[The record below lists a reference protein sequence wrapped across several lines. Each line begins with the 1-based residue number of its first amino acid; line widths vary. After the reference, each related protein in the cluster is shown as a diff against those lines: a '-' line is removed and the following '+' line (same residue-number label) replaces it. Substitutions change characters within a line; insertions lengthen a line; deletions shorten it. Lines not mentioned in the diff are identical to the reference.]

1 MQWLFLGIAIVTEV
15 VGTVALKPSHGFT
28 RLWPSVMVT
37 VGYGLSFYFMSL
49 ALRTLSVGLIYAIW
63 AGAGVALIS
72 VIAWVVFGEQLDMPA
87 IVGIALIIAGVIVI
101 KAFSGSVVQ

>member
-1 MQWLFLGIAIVTEV
+1 MEWIHLGIAIVTEV
-15 VGTVALKPSHGFT
+15 VGTLALKPACGFT
-28 RLWPSVMVT
+28 KLWPSVMVV

-72 VIAWVVFGEQLDMPA
+72 VIAWVLFGEKLDMPA
-87 IVGIALIIAGVIVI
+87 IAGIVLILAGVIVI
-101 KAFSGSVVQ
+101 KAFSNSVVQ

>member
-28 RLWPSVMVT
+28 RLWPSVMVV

-72 VIAWVVFGEQLDMPA
+72 VIAWVLFGEQLDLPA
-87 IVGIALIIAGVIVI
+87 IAGIVLIIAGVIVI
-101 KAFSGSVVQ
+101 KAFSNSVVQ

>member
-1 MQWLFLGIAIVTEV
+1 MQWMFLGIAIVTEV
-15 VGTVALKPSHGFT
+15 LGTLALKPSHGFT
-28 RLWPSVMVT
+28 RLWPSLMVT

-72 VIAWVVFGEQLDMPA
+72 VSAWVLFGEKLDMPA
-87 IVGIALIIAGVIVI
+87 IAGIVLILAGVVVI
-101 KAFSGSVVQ
+101 KAFSNSVVQ

>member
-28 RLWPSVMVT
+28 RLWPSVMVV

-63 AGAGVALIS
+63 AGTGVALIS
-72 VIAWVVFGEQLDMPA
+72 VIAWVVLGEKLDLPA
-87 IVGIALIIAGVIVI
+87 IAGIVLIIAGVIVI
-101 KAFSGSVVQ
+101 KAFSNSVVQ

>member
-28 RLWPSVMVT
+28 RLWPSVMVV

-63 AGAGVALIS
+63 AGTGVALIS
-72 VIAWVVFGEQLDMPA
+72 VIAWVVFGEKLDLPA
-87 IVGIALIIAGVIVI
+87 IAGIVLIIAGVIVI
-101 KAFSGSVVQ
+101 KAFSNSVVQ

>member
-1 MQWLFLGIAIVTEV
+1 MQWVFLGIAIVTEV

-28 RLWPSVMVT
+28 RLWPSLMVV

-63 AGAGVALIS
+63 AGTGVALIS
-72 VIAWVVFGEQLDMPA
+72 VIAWVLFGEKLDLPA
-87 IVGIALIIAGVIVI
+87 IAGIVLIIAGVVVI
-101 KAFSGSVVQ
+101 KAFSNSVVQ

>member
-1 MQWLFLGIAIVTEV
+1 MQWVFLGIAIVTEV

-28 RLWPSVMVT
+28 RLWPSVMVV

-63 AGAGVALIS
+63 AGTGVALIS
-72 VIAWVVFGEQLDMPA
+72 VIAWVLFGEKLDMPA
-87 IVGIALIIAGVIVI
+87 IAGIVLIIAGVVVI
-101 KAFSGSVVQ
+101 KAFSNSVVQ

>member
-1 MQWLFLGIAIVTEV
+1 MQWMFLGIAIVTEV

-28 RLWPSVMVT
+28 RLWPSVMVV

-72 VIAWVVFGEQLDMPA
+72 VIAWVVFGERLDLPA
-87 IVGIALIIAGVIVI
+87 IAGISLIIAGVIVI